1 MNAPEHATT
10 SHPTSRTVLKFGGTS
25 VADLASWRTIAD
37 ILRSHG
43 GGTGTDRLLLVHS
56 ALPGVTDALEVLADP
71 GAHPRDDPR
80 TTAEKLIE
88 RHRTFG
94 RELLG
99 RVPDEVEDELGEL
112 RRLADGVRLVG
123 DATLRTRARILSIGE
138 RLSTRMGAAFL
149 REEGLSV
156 DWLDAREL
164 LESMDNGSRDVASR
178 WLSAQCDPSL
188 DPEVRARLDA
198 LPGIGLTQGFTA
210 RSREGETVV
219 LGRGG
224 SDTSAAYLAGRWGA
238 DRLEIWSDVPGMFS
252 ADPRRIPT
260 ARLLR
265 TLSYAEAQEIATTGS
280 RVVHPRCIRAVR
292 EREIPIILKSTRLP
306 DFEGTKILPHPADG
320 TPSLKAISWKT
331 GVVLVSMETLGMWQE
346 VGFLARAFEVFRAA
360 DLSVDLVSTS
370 ETNVTVTLDAHANLL
385 DPATLEEVV
394 ERLREFCRVEIIR
407 PCAAVSLVGNRIRA
421 LLHRL
426 APTLE
431 VFEEHRI
438 HMLSQAANDLNFTV
452 VVDEEEGER
461 LARQLHR
468 TLVSQPAS
476 PKLFGASWE
485 ELVTDDR
492 PERTRPWWE
501 DSRERLLEIFEGE
514 DAAYLYHLDT
524 VKARVHELRSLTGV
538 DRVLFAIKANPNPEV
553 LRAAL
558 EAGAGFECVSQGEV
572 ETVRRLFPE
581 LAPERILFTPNFAPR
596 EEYRYALEEGVR
608 VTLDA
613 LHPIQHWP
621 ELFRDKELF
630 VRVDPGQGAGHHEKV
645 STAGWRSKFGIPP
658 SEMDELEEG
667 LSAVGAKVVGLHVH
681 AGSGVPSQDHW
692 ARTGRFLL
700 AIAERFPDVRVL
712 DLGGGLP
719 IPQRPGEDPIDLAGV
734 GAGLAE
740 VRAARPGME
749 IWLEPGRFIVGEAG
763 VLLARVTQTKGKGEA
778 RYVGV
783 ATGMN
788 SLIRPTL
795 YGAFHEIVNLTRLH
809 EPRTER
815 VQVVGPICETG
826 DRLGMDRLL
835 PPTEEG
841 DVLLIATAGAYGR
854 AMASSYNLRPPARE
868 IVLD

>member
-1 MNAPEHATT
+1 MNDPAID
-10 SHPTSRTVLKFGGTS
+10 SPTSRTVLKFGGTS
-25 VADLASWRTIAD
+25 VADLDSWRTIAD
-37 ILRSHG
+37 ILRRHG
-43 GGTGTDRLLLVHS
+43 GGGGADRLLVVHS

-71 GAHPRDDPR
+71 GGHPREDPR
-80 TTAEKLIE
+80 ATAEALLE
-88 RHRTFG
+88 RHRAFG

-99 RVPDEVEDELGEL
+99 RVPDEVEGELEEL
-112 RRLADGVRLVG
+112 RRLAEGVRLVG
-123 DATLRTRARILSIGE
+123 EATPRTRARILSFGE
-138 RLSTRMGAAFL
+138 RIATRIGAAFL
-149 REEGLSV
+149 RAEGLPV
-156 DWLDAREL
+156 EWLDAHEL
-164 LESMDNGSRDVASR
+164 LEAMDNGSRDAATR

-188 DPEVRARLDA
+188 DSEVRARLDA

-210 RSREGETVV
+210 RSREGDTVV

-265 TLSYAEAQEIATTGS
+265 TLSYGEAQEIATTGS

-292 EREIPIILKSTRLP
+292 EREIPLFLKSTRLP
-306 DFEGTKILPHPADG
+306 EMEGTQIVPRPADG
-320 TPSLKAISWKT
+320 SPSLKAISWKS
-331 GVVLVSMETLGMWQE
+331 GVILVSMETLGMWQE

-370 ETNVTVTLDAHANLL
+370 ETNVTVSLDADANLL
-385 DPATLEEVV
+385 QDARLEEVA
-394 ERLREFCRVEIIR
+394 ERLGKFCRVEIIR

-426 APTLE
+426 APALE

-476 PKLFGASWE
+476 PRLFGPSWE
-485 ELVTDDR
+485 ELVTDD
-492 PERTRPWWE
+492 PAERTQTWWE
-501 DSRERLLEIFEGE
+501 DSRERLLELMDGE
-514 DAAYLYHLDT
+514 DAAYVYHLDT
-524 VKARVHELRSLTGV
+524 VRHRVKALRELAGV
-538 DRVLFAIKANPNPEV
+538 DRVLFAMKANFNPEV
-553 LRAAL
+553 LGAAL
-558 EAGAGFECVSQGEV
+558 EAGAGFECVSRGEV
-572 ETVRRLFPE
+572 EAVLDLFPE
-581 LAPERILFTPNFAPR
+581 LARERILFTPNFAPR
-596 EEYRYALEEGVR
+596 EEYQYALEQGVR

-621 ELFRDKELF
+621 ELFRDRELF
-630 VRVDPGQGAGHHEKV
+630 VRVDPGEGAGHHEKV

-658 SEMDELEEG
+658 SEMDELETRLG
-667 LSAVGAKVVGLHVH
+667 AVGAKVVGLHVH

-700 AIAERFPDVRVL
+700 AMAERFPDVQVL

-719 IPQRPGEDPIDLAGV
+719 IPQRPGEVPIDLSAV
-734 GAGLAE
+734 GAGLE
-740 VRAARPGME
+740 ELRAARPGIE
-749 IWLEPGRFIVGEAG
+749 IWLEPGRFVVGEAG

-835 PPTEEG
+835 PPTGEG

-868 IVLD
+868 IVIP